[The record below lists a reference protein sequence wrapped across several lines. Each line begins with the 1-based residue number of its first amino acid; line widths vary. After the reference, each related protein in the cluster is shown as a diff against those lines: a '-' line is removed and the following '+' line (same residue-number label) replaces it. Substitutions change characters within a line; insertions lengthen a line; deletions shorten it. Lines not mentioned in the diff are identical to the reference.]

1 MVFLK
6 KFLIPD
12 YTGLSV
18 QKRCFFYFFEPDGLL
33 KTFSTSKLRLKNEKM
48 IIIIVSIIDS
58 SKSALTIF
66 LKLMFTID
74 IRKSVT
80 GQDFSKKMIF
90 IRTMGENPHFLMFF
104 AHISNDF
111 SETLHDFYNRY

>member
-1 MVFLK
+1 
-6 KFLIPD
+6 
-12 YTGLSV
+12 
-18 QKRCFFYFFEPDGLL
+18 
-33 KTFSTSKLRLKNEKM
+33 M

-90 IRTMGENPHFLMFF
+90 IRTMGENPHFLMFLP
-104 AHISNDF
+104 ISLTIFLKLYMIFTIDIRKK
-111 SETLHDFYNRY
+111 SRGWI